1 MIDIRSLRRL
11 ADVRYNTFLISLGM
25 VKISTKDEAL
35 SAARDLMRFASHPIM
50 REEVERAIADGCWLL
65 TAVEYQ
71 QADCLARFLA
81 SFNRLAELESERP

>member
-1 MIDIRSLRRL
+1 
-11 ADVRYNTFLISLGM
+11 
-25 VKISTKDEAL
+25 
-35 SAARDLMRFASHPIM
+35 MRFASHPIM